1 MTDANQA
8 AETAAPA
15 PGITLGDM
23 ATMVQIVDLC
33 SKRGAFEGPEL
44 EVVGGLRSRVVAF
57 VEANQ
62 PKDAEAPE
70 GDVPVVDAEPVED
83 STEES

>member
-1 MTDANQA
+1 MTDTN
-8 AETAAPA
+8 ETAAPEAAA

-44 EVVGGLRSRVVAF
+44 ETVGALRSRVVAF

-62 PKDAEAPE
+62 PKDGKAPE
-70 GDVPVVDAEPVED
+70 GAVPEMEAEPVED
-83 STEES
+83 SEES

>member
-1 MTDANQA
+1 MADQN
-8 AETAAPA
+8 ETAAAEA

-62 PKDAEAPE
+62 PKEGDAPE
-70 GDVPVVDAEPVED
+70 GEVPVADAEPVEED
-83 STEES
+83 SDES

>member
-1 MTDANQA
+1 MTDV
-8 AETAAPA
+8 EAPA
-15 PGITLGDM
+15 ADAPQITLGDM

-44 EVVGGLRSRVVAF
+44 ETVGGLRSRIVAF

-62 PKDAEAPE
+62 PKDEPAPE
-70 GDVPVVDAEPVED
+70 GAVPEVEAEAVEED
-83 STEES
+83 SAES

>member
-1 MTDANQA
+1 MADVNDVPAADAPQ
-8 AETAAPA
+8 
-15 PGITLGDM
+15 ITLGDM

-44 EVVGGLRSRVVAF
+44 ETVGGLRSRIVAF

-62 PKDAEAPE
+62 PKDEPAPE
-70 GDVPVVDAEPVED
+70 GAVPEVEAEAVED
-83 STEES
+83 SEES